1 MCCIAYY
8 LYIKCRD
15 YFRKSPQQEEEE
27 DDNQSEIKYN
37 ARRLNEYVRKKER
50 TYWVKYDD

>member
-15 YFRKSPQQEEEE
+15 YFRKSPPQEEEEE
-27 DDNQSEIKYN
+27 DDKHSEIKYN

-50 TYWVKYDD
+50 TYWTHY